1 MRCSVI
7 LSVAKNAELGYTKLI
22 LYWGGMRMNVL
33 LINGSPKGSRS
44 NTYRLAS
51 AFVDGMRQAEDITL
65 KDVSVSL
72 LQIKPCLGCFACWNK
87 TPGKC
92 CLSDDMSQLLQD
104 MLWAD
109 VTVWSFP
116 LYYFS
121 VPGPLKNLMDRQ
133 LPLSMPFM
141 TSDSESGGHPSRYDM
156 SGKRNVVIS
165 TCGFYTAK
173 GNYDGVDA
181 VFDHLCGKGNY
192 TAIYCGQGELFRVKE
207 LRSRTDEYL
216 SYVREAGKE
225 FCSDGISRETR
236 EKLSQL
242 LYPREVFEA
251 MADASWGV
259 EKTGEKSDE
268 TLTFTRQMAALYNP
282 KAYPGKDMVL
292 EMDYTDVNRRYQI
305 RLSKDGSKVLTE
317 DFCTPTT
324 TIETPYAVWKAIA
337 SGEMSGQDALMQ
349 QKYRVKGDFSLMLQW
364 DKFFGSES
372 GKPDTQNS
380 HIPSTNMNIML
391 IPWITFWVASA
402 IDGYYG
408 ALISMFVCT
417 LVPLMYHK
425 NRKTFYDYLSG
436 MLVTVCAI
444 ALMMTSAQRI
454 MLPLSYFAFGLMWT
468 VSGFFKL
475 PLTAHYSM
483 NEYGREEALKNPL
496 FIKTNRILTFCWG
509 VLYLITPVW
518 TYFLMGSPV
527 SSFTGAINSVL
538 PMLMGIFT
546 GWFQRWYPAK
556 VARGD

>member
-1 MRCSVI
+1 
-7 LSVAKNAELGYTKLI
+7 
-22 LYWGGMRMNVL
+22 MNVL

-51 AFVDGMRQAEDITL
+51 SFVEGLRSVENISL
-65 KDVSVSL
+65 KDVTVGQK
-72 LQIKPCLGCFACWNK
+72 QITPCLGCFACWNK

-92 CLSDDMSQLLQD
+92 CICDDMAELLQD
-104 MLWAD
+104 LLWAD
-109 VTVWSFP
+109 VTIWSFP

-121 VPGPLKNLMDRQ
+121 IPGPLKNLMDRQ

-141 TSDSESGGHPSRYDM
+141 TQDSEGGGHPSRYDM
-156 SGKRNVVIS
+156 SSKRTVVIS

-181 VFDHLCGKGNY
+181 IFDHLCGKGNY
-192 TAIYCGQGELFRVKE
+192 TSIYCGQGDLFRVKE
-207 LRSRTDEYL
+207 LSSRTDEYL
-216 SYVREAGKE
+216 SIVRDAGKE
-225 FCSDGISRETR
+225 FCSGRISGETR

-282 KAYPGKDMVL
+282 KAYPGKNIVL
-292 EMDYTDVNRRYQI
+292 EMDYTDVNKRYQ
-305 RLSKDGSKVLTE
+305 LLLTKDGSKVLTE
-317 DFCTPTT
+317 NFLTPTT
-324 TIETPYAVWKAIA
+324 TIETPYSLWEAIA
-337 SGEMSGQDALMQ
+337 SGEITGQDALMQ
-349 QKYRVKGDFSLMLQW
+349 QKYRVKGDFSLMLKW
-364 DKFFGSES
+364 DQFFGPE
-372 GKPDTQNS
+372 KEAPQAQKEAAA
-380 HIPSTNMNIML
+380 PTNMNIML
-391 IPWITFWVASA
+391 IPWITFWVAAA
-402 IDGYYG
+402 INGFYG
-408 ALISMFVCT
+408 ALISMLSCT
-417 LVPLMYHK
+417 LVPLLYQK
-425 NRKTFYDYLSG
+425 NRKTVYDLLSG
-436 MLVTVCAI
+436 VLVTICAI
-444 ALMMTSAQRI
+444 MLLMTGSQRI
-454 MLPLSYFAFGLMWT
+454 MLPLSYLAFGLMWT
-468 VSGFFKL
+468 VSGFLKL

-483 NEYGREEALKNPL
+483 NDYGMDEALRNPL

-509 VLYLITPVW
+509 VLYLVTPVW

-538 PMLMGIFT
+538 PLLMGVFT